1 VTFSNWMGFGA
12 DEWRASEYISFV
24 CWFMIGMGVAFEL
37 PLVLLTLV
45 KIGILDAER
54 LAGLRMYWV
63 VAGLVVSAFI
73 TPDGNPMT
81 MLLMFIP
88 LHILY
93 ELSVLIAKW
102 WDRAERKAVSE

>member
-1 VTFSNWMGFGA
+1 
-12 DEWRASEYISFV
+12 
-24 CWFMIGMGVAFEL
+24 MGVAFEL

-102 WDRAERKAVSE
+102 WDRAERKAALE

>member
-1 VTFSNWMGFGA
+1 
-12 DEWRASEYISFV
+12 
-24 CWFMIGMGVAFEL
+24 
-37 PLVLLTLV
+37 
-45 KIGILDAER
+45 
-54 LAGLRMYWV
+54 MYWV